1 MGARVEVSRL
11 GFGYDPS
18 RPVLDDVSMVLEPGE
33 RVALVG
39 AAGYGTSTLMD
50 ILLGIRMPQAGTI
63 RIDGVDVRDWALPD
77 LRRAVAL
84 VRGQDLVEGSVFEN
98 VRFGR
103 DYVTRQDVDRALDA
117 VGLLEDLM
125 RLPAALDTE
134 LMVGGRPLSSS
145 QRSRLIL
152 ARAIVGN
159 PRLLLLDENLENL
172 EPQTF
177 SELTDFV
184 FDSGNRWTLVV
195 ASRDL
200 SILQRCDRSID
211 MASFGPMRTGV
222 TG

>member
-1 MGARVEVSRL
+1 M
-11 GFGYDPS
+11 
-18 RPVLDDVSMVLEPGE
+18 
-33 RVALVG
+33 
-39 AAGYGTSTLMD
+39 
-50 ILLGIRMPQAGTI
+50 GIRAPQRGTV
-63 RIDGVDVRDWALPD
+63 RVDGVDVRDWDLSA
-77 LRRAVAL
+77 LRRIVSL
-84 VRGQDLVEGSVFEN
+84 VRGQDLVQGTILEN

-103 DYVTRQDVDRALDA
+103 ERLTRQEVQEALDA
-117 VGLLEDLM
+117 VGLLDDIM
-125 RLPAALDTE
+125 RLPEGIDTE

-152 ARAIVGN
+152 ARAIIGK

-184 FDSGNRWTLVV
+184 FAPDNRWTLIV
-195 ASRDL
+195 ASRDI